1 MNRIIP
7 PALHRHLGDQAPTEL
22 MFLGNPEVLKG
33 RLLALFC
40 SVRCPGNL
48 ILQTYDAAREL
59 RQAQIAVIGGFHSPM
74 EKECLR
80 LLLRGSQPIVVCP
93 ARSIEQLRLPREWK
107 TPIAEG
113 RLLLLSPFSAKQSR
127 TTLDLAR
134 KRNHFVAALSE
145 EIFVAHAEA
154 GSKTEAFCRTWLQ
167 AGKRIYLPAD
177 DRHNPLF
184 AEGAVAVRPAEIR
197 TLLLR

>member
-1 MNRIIP
+1 
-7 PALHRHLGDQAPTEL
+7 

-48 ILQTYDAAREL
+48 ILQTYDLAREL
-59 RQAQIAVIGGFHSPM
+59 RESKIAVISGFHSPM

-80 LLLRGSQPIVVCP
+80 LLLRGTQPVVICP
-93 ARSIEQLRLPREWK
+93 AQSIEQLRLPREWK

-113 RLLLLSPFSAKQSR
+113 RSLLLSPFTAKQSR
-127 TTLDLAR
+127 TALDLAR
-134 KRNHFVAALSE
+134 KRNDIVAALSE

-154 GSKTEAFCRTWLQ
+154 GSKTETFCRTWLQ
-167 AGKRIYLPAD
+167 TGKRIYLLAD
-177 DRHNPLF
+177 DRHKPLF
-184 AEGAVAVRPAEIR
+184 ADGAVAVRPAEIR